1 MTESCWISDDFQN
14 VKLLFKL
21 AFSCYTFGANMF
33 RICMENMSK
42 QLPFYKE
49 ALIKAVS
56 MISKVIDHPNLENK
70 LNNILD
76 MLSGINTSLF
86 GRSEER
92 VTNCYYFC

>member
-1 MTESCWISDDFQN
+1 
-14 VKLLFKL
+14 
-21 AFSCYTFGANMF
+21 
-33 RICMENMSK
+33 MENMSK

-92 VTNCYYFC
+92 VTTVIIFVSVIFILTIFFFSTLKKS

>member
-1 MTESCWISDDFQN
+1 
-14 VKLLFKL
+14 
-21 AFSCYTFGANMF
+21 MF

-92 VTNCYYFC
+92 VTTVIIFVSVIFILTIFFFSTLKKS